1 MITLQHYLTLSTVLF
16 SIGVVG
22 VLLRRNALM
31 ILLSIEIMLNA
42 TNLAFVSFSRYIG
55 NLEGQI
61 FVFFIIAIA
70 AAEVAIGLALL
81 IVLFRNKK
89 SIDTIYIKSLKW

>member
-1 MITLQHYLTLSTVLF
+1 MITLQHYLSLSAILF
-16 SIGVVG
+16 TIGVVG

-42 TNLAFVSFSRYIG
+42 TNLAFVSFSRFIG

-70 AAEVAIGLALL
+70 AAEVAVGLALL
-81 IVLFRNKK
+81 IVLFRNKR